1 MLDVGEVELKCD
13 MAESYQ
19 IYVTDWYDPP
29 FPISYLA
36 DLAVGLN
43 DNSRIKRKISGQRL
57 TIEQTLQAVMVDK
70 LQILIW
76 QQTKDGHKGK
86 NLPESLYRKLAGLD
100 EKKKD
105 ELQAFETIE
114 EFEQWRKSKM
124 R

>member
-19 IYVTDWYDPP
+19 IYVIDWYDPP

-43 DNSRIKRKISGQRL
+43 DNSRIKRKISGQKL

-86 NLPESLYRKLAGLD
+86 NLPDSLYRKLAGLD

-105 ELQAFETIE
+105 ELQVFATAE
-114 EFEQWRKSKM
+114 EFEQWHESKM